1 MPEVGAPFWSI
12 AAGVTVGVLMIA
24 FLLLGM
30 YIGARRLLRILATN
44 LEPEL
49 YEEVIYRGLGSGEQ
63 TTYTRRLRREVTTR

>member
-12 AAGVTVGVLMIA
+12 AAGITIAVLMIG

-30 YIGARRLLRILATN
+30 YIGARRLLNILRTN

-63 TTYTRRLRREVTTR
+63 TAYTRRLRREQVG